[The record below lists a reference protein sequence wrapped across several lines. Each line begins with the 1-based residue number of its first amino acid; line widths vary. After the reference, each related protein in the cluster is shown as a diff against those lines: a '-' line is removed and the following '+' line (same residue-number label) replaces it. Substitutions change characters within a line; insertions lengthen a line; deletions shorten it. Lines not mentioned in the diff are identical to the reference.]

1 MAHSKLLIS
10 SIALLACAAPL
21 AAQTQGD
28 DANETAF
35 LAKFEKTFEKPGAV
49 YAKDFVPA
57 GMMSGPLHTIAE
69 GAYNDGLRNTYVVVT
84 GNEQYEVT
92 GTPATVQF
100 IRELYAIDYL
110 RGVSKS
116 EEFGKAFANAGK
128 QKVQS
133 AAGLITNPIGTLKNV
148 PKGASRFFGRI
159 GEGMKGGKSEG
170 EGGALAGISGVS
182 KAKTRLAAKLGV
194 SPYST
199 NETLQ
204 QELTKVARA
213 SAAGGLV
220 VSAAT
225 SAVGGGAGAAL
236 SVVGMN
242 QTLQEALVSS
252 TPEDLRIMNRK
263 KLLALGTS
271 RALTEEFLMH
281 PWFSPWHETIT
292 TDALARIGV
301 NPTAF
306 LNNAVMALTQED
318 AFFFQRVAQI
328 LAQYHTNAMP
338 LRAIHFEQNA
348 ITATDRNGTLVV
360 PVSLDYATW
369 CERTARRAEEFT
381 ALVKPGGD
389 IKALA
394 LLTDGQL
401 SERLREELKARNI
414 TWREHALDGGA
425 R

>member
-1 MAHSKLLIS
+1 MKCTHLIAVVA
-10 SIALLACAAPL
+10 ALVTTGFLFLKAE
-21 AAQTQGD
+21 TVEE
-28 DANETAF
+28 NEAAF
-35 LAKFEKTFEKPGAV
+35 LAKFEKSFEKAGAV

-57 GMMSGPLHTIAE
+57 GMMNGTLHSVAE
-69 GAYNDGLRNTYVVVT
+69 GAYNDGLRNTYVIVS
-84 GNEQYEVT
+84 GNEEHEIT
-92 GTPATVQF
+92 GTPAALQF

-128 QKVQS
+128 QKVKS
-133 AAGLITNPIGTLKNV
+133 ATGLITNPIGTLKNV

-170 EGGALAGISGVS
+170 EGNALAGITGVS
-182 KAKTRLAAKLGV
+182 EAKTRLAAKLGV

-213 SAAGGLV
+213 SAGGGLV

-236 SVVGMN
+236 SVVGLN

-263 KLLALGTS
+263 KLLALGAS

-292 TDALARIGV
+292 TDALARTGA
-301 NPTAF
+301 NPNAF
-306 LNNAVMALTQED
+306 LTDAVQSLTQED
-318 AFFFQRVAQI
+318 ALFFQHTAQI
-328 LAQYHTNAMP
+328 LAHYSASVTP
-338 LRAIHFEQNA
+338 LRWIRTERGVICAL
-348 ITATDRNGTLVV
+348 DRAGTLIV
-360 PVSLDYATW
+360 PVSLDFAIW
-369 CERTARRAEEFT
+369 DERTARRAEEFT
-381 ALVKPGGD
+381 ALAKTDGN
-389 IKALA
+389 IKALT
-394 LLTDGQL
+394 LWTDGRL
-401 SERLREELKARNI
+401 SERLCQELKARNI
-414 TWREHALDGGA
+414 SWREHVLDVGA